1 VILCFGVILSVDIC
15 FCCSHEQ
22 CEVGDWV
29 AYDCHY
35 CVICCDM
42 ICDYMLYLLGCKLC
56 AQRGLGS
63 NLKEVKWELDTR
75 CKEKSTGELDFYV
88 TTSLLRSLGLLFLT
102 YICL

>member
-1 VILCFGVILSVDIC
+1 
-15 FCCSHEQ
+15 
-22 CEVGDWV
+22 
-29 AYDCHY
+29 
-35 CVICCDM
+35 M
-42 ICDYMLYLLGCKLC
+42 ICDYMLYLLGRKLC

-88 TTSLLRSLGLLFLT
+88 TTSVLGSLGLLFLT